1 MNYNECLKNIEFT
14 SKLLMDLGFTV
25 HNEKSVFT
33 PTQEVTFLGFSLNL
47 ANMTLSLTNEKV
59 NHFYEIEKKVLEK

>member
-1 MNYNECLKNIEFT
+1 
-14 SKLLMDLGFTV
+14 MDLGFTV